1 MVSLKHLVVVKESK
15 IPNYWSSTVSK
26 KYKWNAILGD
36 VDRVHKISS
45 NFEFKK
51 QCIKKKYLS
60 VNFSCNFIEPTFNS
74 YQQKYKSLIPNWLCE
89 EKKHQKTIYIRIS
102 FCQSN
107 EQYSLNSIRKFE
119 VFTKEKDS
127 FAIIWKTRNGT
138 SFFQFE
144 G

>member
-1 MVSLKHLVVVKESK
+1 MKQSK
-15 IPNYWSSTVSK
+15 IPNYWSSTVPK

-36 VDRVHKISS
+36 VHRVHKISS

-60 VNFSCNFIEPTFNS
+60 INFWCNFIEPPFNS
-74 YQQKYKSLIPNWLCE
+74 YQQKYKSLILNWLCE
-89 EKKHQKTIYIRIS
+89 KKHRKMIYIRIS

-107 EQYSLNSIRKFE
+107 EQYSLKSIRKLE
-119 VFTKEKDS
+119 VFTQENDS
-127 FAIIWKTRNGT
+127 FVIIWKTGNVR